1 MKKINIS
8 NIDHSLDY
16 QGYLWLS
23 DKKEPIILIDEKI
36 PDNIFNSLPFVVE
49 GYLFCKSKYGLS
61 IKIKNVDGEY
71 HVSKVELNTIP
82 KDQITQN
89 DFVAIKNDKGIK
101 KILSVQYWEKV
112 PDQLSENMDTLEPS
126 WVAFNGFM

>member
-1 MKKINIS
+1 MKNINIE

-16 QGYLWLS
+16 QGFLWLS

-36 PDNIFNSLPFVVE
+36 PYDIFKSLPFVVE
-49 GYLFCKSKYGLS
+49 GHLFCKSRNGLS
-61 IKIKNVDGEY
+61 IKIKNIDGEY
-71 HVSKVELNTIP
+71 YVSTVELNTIP
-82 KDQITQN
+82 KNQITQN

-101 KILSVQYWEKV
+101 NIRSVQYWEKV
-112 PDQLSENMDTLEPS
+112 PDQLCENMDTLEPS